1 LVGFG
6 CEAVM
11 EPLSITAAVA
21 AAVGIVS
28 PTLHCV
34 HRLAQ
39 DIQEIRDAPDTVESL
54 QDDLLTLE
62 EALKSLQAISHR
74 QWESLGT
81 SVAVQSEQAMI
92 LCKKS
97 SEKFTTSLGRWFRHS
112 DGAIGKLSWRDQAI
126 VGLFKQSQIGPGQGV
141 KRLQL
146 CTGPR

>member
-62 EALKSLQAISHR
+62 EALKSLISPPV
-74 QWESLGT
+74 G
-81 SVAVQSEQAMI
+81 VAGHICCCPVRAGNDLVQEV
-92 LCKKS
+92 
-97 SEKFTTSLGRWFRHS
+97 F
-112 DGAIGKLSWRDQAI
+112 
-126 VGLFKQSQIGPGQGV
+126 
-141 KRLQL
+141 
-146 CTGPR
+146 